1 MSSREIFLLFGSVWD
16 SHISHSGMIPY
27 HNLVIIINQDGFFT
41 ANSCYHGGL
50 VFHGPGKLV
59 FHGPGK
65 SSKICHVHGKEMAL
79 KGPQS
84 GNVLAQWFPVGTYL
98 YIYILYEC
106 HTKIYIVYTYVAT
119 ISKSCPSYVG
129 TGANITTTTRRFT
142 SDYTSVQRKLIHQTP
157 RPVAMNHWICMNH
170 WWI

>member
-79 KGPQS
+79 KEPQS
-84 GNVLAQWFPVGTYL
+84 GNVLAQ
-98 YIYILYEC
+98 
-106 HTKIYIVYTYVAT
+106 
-119 ISKSCPSYVG
+119 
-129 TGANITTTTRRFT
+129 
-142 SDYTSVQRKLIHQTP
+142 
-157 RPVAMNHWICMNH
+157 
-170 WWI
+170 